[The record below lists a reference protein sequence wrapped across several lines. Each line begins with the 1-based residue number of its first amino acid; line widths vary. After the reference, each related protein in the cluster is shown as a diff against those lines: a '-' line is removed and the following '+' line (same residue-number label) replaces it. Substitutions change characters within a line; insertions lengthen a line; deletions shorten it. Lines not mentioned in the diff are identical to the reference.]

1 VLGELVPERH
11 FHLHWGSAQ
20 GPSEENAK
28 NANVEE
34 LLLFPVNRSLVCE
47 LFRCLPE
54 LSDGRLIAKIV
65 TDLRPFRELGVTREP
80 TRVMTLGPR
89 YGHTLK

>member
-1 VLGELVPERH
+1 MLGELVPERH

-20 GPSEENAK
+20 GRSEKNAK

-34 LLLFPVNRSLVCE
+34 LVLFPVNRFLVRE
-47 LFRCLPE
+47 LFRCFPE

-80 TRVMTLGPR
+80 TRVTILRPS